1 LRGLFK
7 GYKMWSLE
15 REDNMAKFRCLA
27 SGNIVE
33 FTQQVDIDSMEGHDG
48 YEWVDEEEYVEEEE
62 TPKPTVK
69 KRMGRPPKNRQE

>member
-1 LRGLFK
+1 V
-7 GYKMWSLE
+7 WSLE

-33 FTQQVDIDSMEGHDG
+33 FTQQVDIDSMEGHEG
-48 YEWVDEEEYVEEEE
+48 YEWVDEEHEEEYVEEE
-62 TPKPTVK
+62 TPQPTKK

>member
-1 LRGLFK
+1 
-7 GYKMWSLE
+7 
-15 REDNMAKFRCLA
+15 MAKFRCLV

-48 YEWVDEEEYVEEEE
+48 YEWVDEDEDEEYIEEE
-62 TPKPTVK
+62 TPKPTK